1 MIIKHFFP
9 RHLVIQARIVN
20 SAASVDGRTLGE
32 IAFVVAESSEEA
44 IQPALQVPLKALPY
58 QSSGSAWCVLS
69 ANPQRMDGIA
79 ILTCELRY
87 VVPTMDSAGVSLNF
101 GGAINGRSYVEEL
114 QDIEV
119 QAAHFA

>member
-1 MIIKHFFP
+1 
-9 RHLVIQARIVN
+9 
-20 SAASVDGRTLGE
+20 
-32 IAFVVAESSEEA
+32 
-44 IQPALQVPLKALPY
+44 
-58 QSSGSAWCVLS
+58 
-69 ANPQRMDGIA
+69 MDGIA
-79 ILTCELRY
+79 ILTCELHY